1 MNQQTIDTFIQEYFD
16 FQNSFRQKAQEK
28 LKQVFSEFWEENP
41 AINVIV
47 WTQYAPYFNDGD
59 ACEFGVN
66 DLLYSNASEQDDID
80 QINEYEYGGE
90 NKSIWCEY
98 QYDIKKNE
106 GVNVESIKILEKFMH
121 SDAMEDVLEIMFGS
135 NNKIV
140 ATRAGFVSED
150 YEHD

>member
-47 WTQYAPYFNDGD
+47 WTQYAPYFNDGG
-59 ACEFGVN
+59 ACVFSVN

-80 QINEYEYGGE
+80 QIDAYEYGGE
-90 NKSIWCEY
+90 NESIWCEF
-98 QYDIKKNE
+98 QYGIKKIK

-150 YEHD
+150 YDHD